1 VYEGVNLKDEHVVAS
16 AISMGA
22 HYLLTLDRPLIRE
35 IEAGDIPIIPVTP
48 ESFMV
53 DHLPDHPEHPFS
65 DERSHFGSGS

>member
-1 VYEGVNLKDEHVVAS
+1 
-16 AISMGA
+16 MGA